1 MSRLDEFLRLL
12 CGRFDNTRQLEELRR
27 SGSPALPLAE
37 HVNTVCNDKID
48 GLPADFAGAF
58 VLEESYYTTEGKT
71 HASPHLFLFTEEGEA
86 VKLTSY
92 QLPKAADG
100 GAATY
105 ETLPPLKWEDLEISE
120 KFTPALYPLHDG
132 VWEGGS
138 VSMFSPVLKF
148 TLYER
153 FSQESLEVAE
163 TMEVNGKRTFGY
175 DVPIVYRRAAD

>member
-71 HASPHLFLFTEEGEA
+71 RLTPSVPLYGGGGGGEA
-86 VKLTSY
+86 DILS
-92 QLPKAADG
+92 AAQG
-100 GAATY
+100 G
-105 ETLPPLKWEDLEISE
+105 
-120 KFTPALYPLHDG
+120 G
-132 VWEGGS
+132 
-138 VSMFSPVLKF
+138 
-148 TLYER
+148 
-153 FSQESLEVAE
+153 
-163 TMEVNGKRTFGY
+163 
-175 DVPIVYRRAAD
+175 RRRGHL

>member
-105 ETLPPLKWEDLEISE
+105 ETLPPLKWEDLEISI
-120 KFTPALYPLHDG
+120 A
-132 VWEGGS
+132 
-138 VSMFSPVLKF
+138 
-148 TLYER
+148 
-153 FSQESLEVAE
+153 
-163 TMEVNGKRTFGY
+163 
-175 DVPIVYRRAAD
+175 VPIAEQYHIFAEYPFYIIKVAGVSGAVYVPLVHTVYPPVGGIFAFAV

>member
-27 SGSPALPLAE
+27 SGGPALPLAE

-120 KFTPALYPLHDG
+120 KFTPALIEAVEAAHDEQQAAREHSDADG
-132 VWEGGS
+132 ENGAEDLSGQF
-138 VSMFSPVLKF
+138 FSASH
-148 TLYER
+148 R
-153 FSQESLEVAE
+153 
-163 TMEVNGKRTFGY
+163 
-175 DVPIVYRRAAD
+175 

>member
-100 GAATY
+100 GAVV
-105 ETLPPLKWEDLEISE
+105 
-120 KFTPALYPLHDG
+120 FTQNVALHLHH
-132 VWEGGS
+132 S
-138 VSMFSPVLKF
+138 PFPPVL
-148 TLYER
+148 
-153 FSQESLEVAE
+153 VAR
-163 TMEVNGKRTFGY
+163 MAGICSAVHDFALRY
-175 DVPIVYRRAAD
+175 W